1 MKVKNINSIKALNY
15 KITILILSLMS
26 LHYGLFA
33 QNIPAPI
40 FVKYIDE
47 KIILDG
53 LLDEAVWQKANKA
66 DSFWQYFPQDSIR
79 SINKTEVK
87 MLYDDKML
95 YVGIRAEAKDKNFVI
110 TSLRRDFSGPT
121 NDNVTV
127 VFDTFNDG
135 NNAFVFSANAYG
147 VQREALIINGG
158 SNREDFTPTWDVK
171 WFSEGTK
178 DNNSYTLEFAIP
190 FSSLKFKEGSQKWRF
205 QTYRFDL
212 QTNEQSAWCR
222 VPQNLLL
229 ANLGFLGEINFEKP
243 LGKSKAPIYAIPY
256 INTIV
261 GKDFATDKSFKDFTL
276 GGDAKIGI
284 GNTMNLDLTYNP
296 DFSNVE
302 VDNII
307 TNLTRFE
314 ISLPEKR
321 QFFIDNNDLFGNYGN
336 TFSEARPFF
345 SRRIGLV
352 TDTLNNT
359 IENKIIGGLRLGG
372 KLDKDW
378 RLGVLNMQTAE
389 DLNNRIASN
398 NNAMISLQRKVFAR
412 SNVGAFM
419 INRQTFKDYDFLK
432 AKDKFNR
439 VIGIDYNLASK
450 NSAWIGRFY
459 AHKSL
464 QPDDS
469 EGNISAQAVLFYN
482 SRYWNFVTD
491 WTYVDKEFKADLGF
505 VPRKD
510 IFKSGN
516 FAARTFYYKKGKVN
530 KQKFQIL
537 NIMVFKPTLDN
548 KKVDHLVYLTD
559 EIEFKDHATLTLRGS
574 WNYVYLTSDF
584 NPTRTKGTP
593 LPANTG
599 YNYKQLYVNY
609 VSNNADRVTYTLTS
623 TVGEFYNGQ
632 SYSFGAT
639 ANLRLQPRAAIS
651 FGVNYDRVELPKPYP
666 TANIILLSPKFDI
679 TFSKSVF
686 WSTLIQYSNQRDNL
700 GINSRLQW
708 RFAPLSDLFLVYN
721 DNYYTQDFGARFRS
735 INLKLSYWLNVSSL
749 GK

>member
-1 MKVKNINSIKALNY
+1 MFFTFFFSSFY
-15 KITILILSLMS
+15 
-26 LHYGLFA
+26 LFS
-33 QNIPAPI
+33 QNTPRSV
-40 FVKYIDE
+40 FVKHINE
-47 KIILDG
+47 KIVLDG
-53 LLDEAVWQKANKA
+53 VLDEPIWQKADKA
-66 DSFWQYFPQDSIR
+66 DDFWQFFPRDSVKTTT
-79 SINKTEVK
+79 KTEVK
-87 MLYDDKML
+87 MLYDDKMI
-95 YVGIRAEAKDKNFVI
+95 YVGIRAEAKGDNFVI
-110 TSLRRDFSGPT
+110 TSLRRDFGGPT
-121 NDNVTV
+121 NDNVSI

-135 NNAFVFSANAYG
+135 NYAFVFSANAYG
-147 VQREALIINGG
+147 VQREALIVNGG
-158 SNREDFTPTWDVK
+158 ANREDFNPTWDVK
-171 WFSEGTK
+171 WFSEGTR
-178 DNNSYTLEFAIP
+178 DANSYTLEFAIP

-205 QTYRFDL
+205 QSYRFDL
-212 QTNEQSAWCR
+212 QTNEQSAWAR
-222 VPQNLLL
+222 IPQNLLL
-229 ANLGFLGEINFEKP
+229 ANLGMLGEINFEKP

-256 INTIV
+256 INTIA
-261 GKDFATDKSFKDFTL
+261 GNDFAAKKPFKNFTL
-276 GGDAKIGI
+276 GGDAKIAI

-345 SRRIGLV
+345 SRRIGIV
-352 TDTLNNT
+352 TDTLGNT
-359 IENKIIGGLRLGG
+359 IENKIIGGLRLSG
-372 KLDKDW
+372 KLDKNW

-412 SNVGAFM
+412 SNIGAFM
-419 INRQTFKDYDFLK
+419 INRQTFQDYDFLK

-439 VIGIDYNLASK
+439 VVGIDYNLASK

-491 WTYVDKEFKADLGF
+491 WTYIDKEFKADLGF
-505 VPRKD
+505 VPRTD
-510 IFKSGN
+510 IVKSGN
-516 FAARTFYYKKGKVN
+516 YAARTFYYKNGKVN
-530 KQKFQIL
+530 KQKLQIL
-537 NIMVFKPTLDN
+537 NIAVYKPTLNN
-548 KKVDHLVYLTD
+548 KKVDHLLSFTND
-559 EIEFKDHATLTLRGS
+559 IEFKDHATMTLRGS
-574 WNYVYLTSDF
+574 WTYVYLTRAF
-584 NPTRTKGTP
+584 NPTRAKGTA
-593 LPANTG
+593 LPANTF
-599 YNYKQLYVNY
+599 YDYKQFQVNY
-609 VSNNADRVTYTLTS
+609 VSNNITKITYSLNS
-623 TVGEFYNGQ
+623 TVGQFFNGQ
-632 SYSFGAT
+632 SYSFGGSI
-639 ANLRLQPRAAIS
+639 NLRLQPRAGITLAA
-651 FGVNYDRVELPKPYP
+651 NYDRVELPKPYP
-666 TANIILLSPKFDI
+666 TANIILISPKIDL

-721 DNYYTQDFGARFRS
+721 DNYYTQDFSERFRS
-735 INLKLSYWLNVSSL
+735 INLKLSYWLNVSSI